1 MRKTNFERGLRTE
14 FVGEN
19 KLGNKDKGGVD
30 NSPPPKGNF
39 WRLSIQ

>member
-1 MRKTNFERGLRTE
+1 MRKTDFARGLRTE

-19 KLGNKDKGGVD
+19 KLGNQDKGGVD
-30 NSPPPKGNF
+30 NSSLSRGNF